1 MLFEE
6 TFLIPQF
13 LNQYGPNAGDVVVL
27 YDVAGRKVY
36 FWKHKD
42 TESDWELLFPPRG
55 YRKKP
60 VRVRESDI
68 RLRINKDSTI
78 SIGDDVTELIVEK

>member
-27 YDVAGRKVY
+27 YDVTGRKVY

-42 TESDWELLFPPRG
+42 SDSDWELLFPPRG
-55 YRKKP
+55 YRKSLF
-60 VRVRESDI
+60 VSESPIFDCE
-68 RLRINKDSTI
+68 STRMGP
-78 SIGDDVTELIVEK
+78 SRWGMKSQS

>member
-27 YDVAGRKVY
+27 YDVTGRKVY

-42 TESDWELLFPPRG
+42 SDSDCFSRHEAIEKSLFVSESPIFDC
-55 YRKKP
+55 
-60 VRVRESDI
+60 EST
-68 RLRINKDSTI
+68 RMGPSRWGMKSQ
-78 SIGDDVTELIVEK
+78 S

>member
-27 YDVAGRKVY
+27 YDVTGRKVY

-42 TESDWELLFPPRG
+42 SDSDWELLFPPRG
-55 YRKKP
+55 YRKKACSCQ
-60 VRVRESDI
+60 RVRYSI
-68 RLRINKDSTI
+68 ANQQGWVRLDW
-78 SIGDDVTELIVEK
+78 G

>member
-42 TESDWELLFPPRG
+42 SDSDWEF
-55 YRKKP
+55 KP
-60 VRVRESDI
+60 SNHSKCRNYAAMASD
-68 RLRINKDSTI
+68 
-78 SIGDDVTELIVEK
+78 